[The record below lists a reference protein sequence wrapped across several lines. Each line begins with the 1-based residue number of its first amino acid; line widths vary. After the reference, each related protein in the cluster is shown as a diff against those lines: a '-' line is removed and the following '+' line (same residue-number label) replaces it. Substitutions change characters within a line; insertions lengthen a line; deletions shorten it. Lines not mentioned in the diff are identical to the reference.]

1 MKKAGLV
8 VNYDEY
14 VKAHRIEYINKL
26 VKVENT
32 ITKRIPR
39 QRLRDPVEEKLL
51 LQLDIARRNRL
62 MQSGD
67 WVELAPRKWRMKIF

>member
-1 MKKAGLV
+1 MKKASLV

-67 WVELAPRKWRMKIF
+67 WVELAPRKWRVKNF